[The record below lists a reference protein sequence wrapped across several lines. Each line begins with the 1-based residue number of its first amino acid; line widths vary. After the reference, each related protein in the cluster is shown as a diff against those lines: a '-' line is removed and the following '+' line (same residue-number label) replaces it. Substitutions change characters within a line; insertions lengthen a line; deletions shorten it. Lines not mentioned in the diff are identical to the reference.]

1 VVRSLLLKLEK
12 AVTNKLTLSLLVIGL
27 LAAGCASERVI
38 LLPSADGQPSG
49 VVVRDKGG
57 EILLDQPYAATVR
70 RSGSVSS
77 YKSSPE
83 EVKERFA
90 DALAALPPRAN
101 SYTVYFEQGSSDTL
115 TPESLLEFDK
125 VKADL
130 AARSAG
136 EIRVIGHTDRVGSVQ
151 SNDAF
156 SIKRAIAVRE
166 LLVGSGVNPAV
177 IETAGRGEREP
188 LVPTEDEVPEAKN
201 RRVEISVR

>member
-1 VVRSLLLKLEK
+1 M
-12 AVTNKLTLSLLVIGL
+12 TNKLSISMLTVAL

-38 LLPSADGQPSG
+38 LLPSADGRPSG
-49 VVVRDKGG
+49 VVVRDKSG

-70 RSGSVSS
+70 RSGSVSG
-77 YKSSPE
+77 YQSSPE

-101 SYTVYFEQGSSDTL
+101 SYTVYFMQGSSDTL

-125 VKADL
+125 IKADL

-156 SIKRAIAVRE
+156 SIKRANAVRE
-166 LLVGSGVNPAV
+166 LLVNAGVNPAV

-188 LVPTEDEVPEAKN
+188 LVPTEDEVAEAKN